1 MAFLRRLML
10 SRAKPAQPQQT
21 AGMTYLDKGSL
32 ITGNLNTNGHL
43 RLDGA
48 IKGNVS
54 VKGMLEVSAG
64 ASIDGEMLEVE
75 SLLLHGSIKANVTAR
90 GKITISKT
98 GRLIGDVKATSLDIE
113 TGAVFS
119 GRSEMNAAAMTS
131 QLDPSRGIP
140 EAEAKKA
147 AGKA

>member
-1 MAFLRRLML
+1 ML

-32 ITGNLNTNGHL
+32 ITGNLSTNGHL

-48 IKGNVS
+48 IKGNVT
-54 VKGMLEVSAG
+54 VKGTLEVSTG
-64 ASIDGEMLEVE
+64 ASIEGELLEVE
-75 SLLLHGSIKANVTAR
+75 SLLLHGSIKSNVNAK

-119 GRSEMNAAAMTS
+119 GRSEMNSTAIPT
-131 QLDPSRGIP
+131 QPDPSRGIP
-140 EAEAKKA
+140 EAEARKA

>member
-1 MAFLRRLML
+1 ML
-10 SRAKPAQPQQT
+10 SRPKPAQPQQT

-32 ITGNLNTNGHL
+32 ITGNLSTNGHL

-48 IKGNVS
+48 IKGNVT
-54 VKGMLEVSAG
+54 VKGTLEVSSG
-64 ASIDGEMLEVE
+64 ASIDGEVLEVE

-119 GRSEMNAAAMTS
+119 GRSEMNAAALASTPE
-131 QLDPSRGIP
+131 QTRGIP
-140 EAEAKKA
+140 ESEAKKA

>member
-1 MAFLRRLML
+1 ML

-21 AGMTYLDKGSL
+21 AGMTYLDKGSI
-32 ITGNLNTNGHL
+32 ITGNLATNGHL

-54 VKGMLEVSAG
+54 VKGTLEVSAG
-64 ASIDGEMLEVE
+64 ASIEGEVLEVE
-75 SLLLHGSIKANVTAR
+75 SLLLHGSIKANVVAR

-119 GRSEMNAAAMTS
+119 GRSEMNAAALATVPE
-131 QLDPSRGIP
+131 QTRGIP
-140 EAEAKKA
+140 ESEAKKA

>member
-1 MAFLRRLML
+1 ML

-32 ITGNLNTNGHL
+32 ITGNLSTNGHL

-48 IKGNVS
+48 IKGNVT
-54 VKGMLEVSAG
+54 VKGTLEVSAG
-64 ASIDGEMLEVE
+64 ASIEGELLEVE
-75 SLLLHGSIKANVTAR
+75 SLLLHGSIKSNVNAK

-119 GRSEMNAAAMTS
+119 GRSEMNSTAIPT
-131 QLDPSRGIP
+131 QPDPSRGIP
-140 EAEAKKA
+140 DAEARKA

>member
-1 MAFLRRLML
+1 ML

-32 ITGNLNTNGHL
+32 ITGNLSTNGHL
-43 RLDGA
+43 RLDGS
-48 IKGNVS
+48 IKGNVK
-54 VKGMLEVSAG
+54 VTLEVSAG
-64 ASIDGEMLEVE
+64 ASIDGEVLEVE

-119 GRSEMNAAAMTS
+119 GRSEMNAAAMS
-131 QLDPSRGIP
+131 AQIDSSRGIP

>member
-1 MAFLRRLML
+1 ML

-32 ITGNLNTNGHL
+32 ITGNLSTNGHL

-48 IKGNVS
+48 IKGNVT
-54 VKGMLEVSAG
+54 VKGTLEVSAG
-64 ASIDGEMLEVE
+64 ASIEGELLEVE
-75 SLLLHGSIKANVTAR
+75 SLLLHGSIKSNVNAK

-119 GRSEMNAAAMTS
+119 GRSEMNSTAIPT
-131 QLDPSRGIP
+131 QPDPSRGIP
-140 EAEAKKA
+140 EAEARKA